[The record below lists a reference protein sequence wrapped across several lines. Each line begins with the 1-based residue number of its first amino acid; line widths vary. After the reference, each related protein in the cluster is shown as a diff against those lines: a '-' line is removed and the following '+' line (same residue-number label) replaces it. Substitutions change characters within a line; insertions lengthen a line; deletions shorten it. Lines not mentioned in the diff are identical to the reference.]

1 MEQNL
6 TLQKVEQ
13 LMKTNLMLFDAL
25 NTHLILLLKAEQN
38 AIAFDLI
45 TKMVEVVNDDKFM
58 PEDIKK
64 DMLEEYNKLGT
75 LITYKIII
83 DNGELEKKG

>member
-1 MEQNL
+1 MEKNL

>member
-1 MEQNL
+1 MEQNT

>member
-1 MEQNL
+1 MEEN
-6 TLQKVEQ
+6 TTIQKVEQ